1 MLQLKE
7 IWKSMGGQ
15 EVLRGVNLRL
25 GPAERVVVIG
35 RSGCG
40 KSVMLRVIM
49 GLLQPEAG
57 EVFFEGKKLTGLSE
71 EEWNPYRRKIGML
84 FQGAALFDSL
94 TVLIIWRFLC
104 GNREKKVT
112 PC

>member
-1 MLQLKE
+1 
-7 IWKSMGGQ
+7 MGGQ

-57 EVFFEGKKLTGLSE
+57 EVFFEGKKLRCSI
-71 EEWNPYRRKIGML
+71 R
-84 FQGAALFDSL
+84 
-94 TVLIIWRFLC
+94 
-104 GNREKKVT
+104 
-112 PC
+112 